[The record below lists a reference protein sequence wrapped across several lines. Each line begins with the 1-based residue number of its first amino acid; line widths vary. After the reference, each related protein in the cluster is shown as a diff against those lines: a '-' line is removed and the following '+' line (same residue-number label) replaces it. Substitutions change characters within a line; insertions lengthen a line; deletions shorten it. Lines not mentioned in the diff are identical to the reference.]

1 MLFRTREKSKYLN
14 EEVEEEINEKGF
26 SVYNYIS
33 LEELL
38 LTSRKDFLE
47 ILSKINIVF
56 GIISIVLGMLSYYT
70 GLFFILPIFLF
81 VVYFIIF
88 IFLFFKLLGRTK
100 LFLYIADVVY
110 TKTGLM
116 ISDDFLYY
124 KKDKQKIDE
133 KLEKYGSIF
142 SEYLWKSSK
151 LEEIISRRKKEVFD
165 WTMEKSGWMWEL
177 ISKLGRNKNSA
188 GLIIPLAISMI
199 LYIASLYFFYYIW
212 YFFIFIFSK
221 IYIFFLN
228 IILRFKDNIEL
239 KIKNKTLEIDEKLE
253 KMHSIY
259 TVLKNKIEEFKS
271 GEISN
276 IEYFVEDK
284 FTDFYVQIDLILQ
297 EKKKLKEVIEKSKYR
312 DFIDFKIFKKYLKT
326 NFNKPVKDMIS
337 LLVIYEKLLN
347 KQIKEIENN
356 NTGIEILESNL
367 SKKEFI
373 LEDKLRILKRNK
385 QVLEMSILK

>member
-142 SEYLWKSSK
+142 SEYL
-151 LEEIISRRKKEVFD
+151 
-165 WTMEKSGWMWEL
+165 
-177 ISKLGRNKNSA
+177 
-188 GLIIPLAISMI
+188 
-199 LYIASLYFFYYIW
+199 
-212 YFFIFIFSK
+212 
-221 IYIFFLN
+221 
-228 IILRFKDNIEL
+228 
-239 KIKNKTLEIDEKLE
+239 
-253 KMHSIY
+253 
-259 TVLKNKIEEFKS
+259 
-271 GEISN
+271 
-276 IEYFVEDK
+276 
-284 FTDFYVQIDLILQ
+284 
-297 EKKKLKEVIEKSKYR
+297 
-312 DFIDFKIFKKYLKT
+312 
-326 NFNKPVKDMIS
+326 
-337 LLVIYEKLLN
+337 
-347 KQIKEIENN
+347 
-356 NTGIEILESNL
+356 
-367 SKKEFI
+367 
-373 LEDKLRILKRNK
+373 
-385 QVLEMSILK
+385 